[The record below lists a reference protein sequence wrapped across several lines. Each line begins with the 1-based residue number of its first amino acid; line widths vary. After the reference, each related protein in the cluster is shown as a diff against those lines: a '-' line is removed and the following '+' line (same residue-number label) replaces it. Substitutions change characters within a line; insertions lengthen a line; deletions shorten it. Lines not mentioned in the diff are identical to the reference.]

1 MLRTYID
8 AFTRAALDAGIT
20 RLKFYGQENCRR
32 GITLYQ
38 GELEKLERAEETQLF
53 IEGEFEG
60 CSGSTFTEDLS
71 LSGIADGIR
80 SIQNSARE
88 TRGTFLPYDLAGL
101 PERAGEPAPWSRLP
115 ELVERLKEAE
125 AAAYETEGVETVH
138 ACQISEG
145 WRKTLLAD
153 QAGHTAEDSV
163 PACHCH
169 VYLSA
174 RRGQEVQPSG
184 KGTPFP
190 PGKIPDMKAMAAEA
204 AEAAVSR
211 LNAGSVPSGA
221 SPVVLDSHVVCE
233 LLDAF
238 MPAFYAQNVKDGTSV
253 LSGRTGQ
260 RVASDCV
267 TILEDPDLPG
277 GMNSRRFDDEGVPT
291 SKKALVEQGILRTYL
306 YNRSSAGDR
315 QSGGNGFKREFNT
328 AVATG
333 YTNILLAPGEA
344 SPAELLEEMGSGLLI
359 TGVSG
364 VFAGANP
371 ASGDFSLISQGY
383 LVEHGQ
389 RGKAVQQITVA
400 GNFFEMLCAVADVGS
415 DGAWMQP
422 PSGCLRAPS
431 LYIRGLAV
439 SGKEGGNETV

>member
-8 AFTRAALDAGIT
+8 AFARAALDAGIT
-20 RLKFYGQENCRR
+20 QLKFYGQENCCR

-38 GELEKLERAEETQLF
+38 GELEKIERAEETQLY
-53 IEGEFEG
+53 IEGEFKG
-60 CSGSTFTEDLS
+60 YSGSTFTEDFS
-71 LSGIADGIR
+71 AGGIADSIR
-80 SIQNSARE
+80 AIQNSARE
-88 TRGTFLPYDLAGL
+88 TKGTFVPYELEGL
-101 PERAGEPAPWSRLP
+101 PERAGDPAPWGQLS

-125 AAAYETEGVETVH
+125 TAAYETEGVETVH
-138 ACQISEG
+138 SCYISEG
-145 WRKTLLAD
+145 ERKILLAD

-163 PACHCH
+163 PSCHFY

-184 KGTPFP
+184 KGTPFL
-190 PGKIPDMKAMAAEA
+190 PGKIPDMKAMAEEA
-204 AEAAVSR
+204 AEAAVSQ

-221 SPVVLDSHVVCE
+221 SPVVLDSRVVCE

-277 GMNSRRFDDEGVPT
+277 GMNGRRFDDEGVPT
-291 SKKALVEQGILRTYL
+291 SKKVLVEQGILRTYL
-306 YNRSSAGDR
+306 YNRGSAGDR
-315 QSGGNGFKREFNT
+315 QSGGNGFKSEFNT

-333 YTNILLAPGEA
+333 YTNILLAPGKA
-344 SPAELLEEMGSGLLI
+344 SQAELLEEMGSGLLI
-359 TGVSG
+359 TSVSG

-389 RGKAVQQITVA
+389 RGKAVQQITIA

-415 DGAWMQP
+415 DGAWMRP
-422 PSGCLRAPS
+422 SSGCLRAPS
-431 LYIRGLAV
+431 LYVRALAI
-439 SGKEGGNETV
+439 SGKEAGK

>member
-1 MLRTYID
+1 MK
-8 AFTRAALDAGIT
+8 A
-20 RLKFYGQENCRR
+20 
-32 GITLYQ
+32 
-38 GELEKLERAEETQLF
+38 
-53 IEGEFEG
+53 
-60 CSGSTFTEDLS
+60 
-71 LSGIADGIR
+71 
-80 SIQNSARE
+80 
-88 TRGTFLPYDLAGL
+88 
-101 PERAGEPAPWSRLP
+101 
-115 ELVERLKEAE
+115 AE
-125 AAAYETEGVETVH
+125 AAAYGVEHIDAVH
-138 ACQISEG
+138 QCYISEG
-145 WRKTLLAD
+145 WRRVLLAD
-153 QAGHTAEDSV
+153 HLGHTAADSV
-163 PACHCH
+163 PLCHCR

-174 RRGQEVQPSG
+174 RNGQEVQPCG
-184 KGTPFP
+184 KGVPFL
-190 PGKIPDMKAMAAEA
+190 PGQMPDLEEMAVAAAKAAA
-204 AEAAVSR
+204 SR
-211 LNAGSVPSGA
+211 LNAGSVSSGA
-221 SPVVLDSHVVCE
+221 SPVVLDNRVVCE